1 LNPGGEFNA
10 LFLVVVRPRSKYNG
24 SMKLFPVLIL
34 LCLTACRT
42 TPRPTATTSAASYGS
57 CSDPVDVRLD
67 PDGRRVHLLVDVS
80 YVDPAGIHWLAP
92 KGSIVDGASIPQPF
106 WSIIG
111 GPWEGKYRFAS
122 ILHDVAC
129 DEKKRPWDQSATMFY
144 NAMRCSGVNDLK
156 AKTMYYAVYEFGPHW
171 PAPGVMGAL
180 SDAFGSGPRKT
191 VAARPPKRASKE
203 DVRRI
208 QAFVKSKN
216 PTLKEIETDASHS
229 SH

>member
-1 LNPGGEFNA
+1 LNSREVFSA
-10 LFLVVVRPRSKYNG
+10 LFLVVVEPHSKYNG

-34 LCLTACRT
+34 VCLTAC
-42 TPRPTATTSAASYGS
+42 TTSRHTASPSGVSFGS
-57 CSDPVDVRLD
+57 CGDPVDVRLD

-80 YVDPAGIHWLAP
+80 YLDPAGIHWLAP
-92 KGSIVDGASIPQPF
+92 KGSTVDGASIPRPF
-106 WSIIG
+106 WSVIG

-129 DEKKRPWDQSATMFY
+129 DERKRPWDQSATMFY

-171 PAPGVMGAL
+171 PTPGPMGAL
-180 SDAFGSGPRKT
+180 ADAFGSGPRKT
-191 VAARPPKRASKE
+191 VAARPPKSPSKE

-216 PTLKEIETDASHS
+216 PTLKEIEADASHS

>member
-1 LNPGGEFNA
+1 
-10 LFLVVVRPRSKYNG
+10 
-24 SMKLFPVLIL
+24 MKLFPVLIL
-34 LCLTACRT
+34 VCLTACT
-42 TPRPTATTSAASYGS
+42 TPRQTATTSSASYGS

-80 YVDPAGIHWLAP
+80 YVDPAGTHWLAP
-92 KGSIVDGASIPQPF
+92 KGSTVDGASIPRPF

-111 GPWEGKYRFAS
+111 GPWEGRYRFAS

-129 DEKKRPWDQSATMFY
+129 DERKRPWDQSATMFY
-144 NAMRCSGVNDLK
+144 DAMRCSGVSESK
-156 AKTMYYAVYEFGPHW
+156 AKVMYYAVYEFGPHW
-171 PAPGVMGAL
+171 PTPGVMGAL
-180 SDAFGSGPRKT
+180 ADVFGSGPRKT

-208 QAFVKSKN
+208 QAFVNSKK
-216 PTLKEIETDASHS
+216 PTLKEIEADASRS